1 MFTIITKLVTLSG
14 LKVNGSCLLV
24 SLYLQLRPGLVKS
37 KNALA
42 VFSLFTLQWS
52 LFPVTRCKGCCYDKA
67 RLCCC
72 QRTKCFSQKL
82 SLCFF
87 YNHKH
92 SGFYITVF
100 NKLQQI
106 KLWQLQCTCFV
117 WLNWHSRVSVLNWDV
132 LQLSWQKL
140 SEMGQLLLCMDA

>member
-1 MFTIITKLVTLSG
+1 MSLVFMLLLYSIIYYILLILLLVILFTQALQWTTLPFVAGCRNDLMFTIITKLVTLSG

-37 KNALA
+37 KNTLA

-100 NKLQQI
+100 NKL
-106 KLWQLQCTCFV
+106 TT
-117 WLNWHSRVSVLNWDV
+117 N
-132 LQLSWQKL
+132 
-140 SEMGQLLLCMDA
+140 